1 LSDFWNYLNSNQPP
15 PPPVPQQP
23 QSNADGN
30 DFWDYLDNPQPQP
43 PQYQPQ
49 QPAPVYAYPNTNTGD
64 FWGYLDNPQPQQQP
78 PQYQY
83 QPKDPFQLPD
93 VWGTLNS
100 VVGNAAQ
107 GAGEQTGYFDNV
119 WQGLANPWEAPD
131 KADMAP
137 WEWFGG
143 NVSRVAGSALGGF
156 SEAVKPAGGWV
167 DELANSNIPFV
178 DPLAE
183 ATRWTW
189 ENVAEPLFSATP
201 ALIGTLAESVDTN
214 NSVNPFDW
222 RYNRNAARQGWDEND
237 PEQVYQRVYQSELAS
252 GKHPQQAE
260 ERAAREREKMYNPL
274 NRAFRSGVE
283 EFATLNP
290 AFQLGVS
297 VADPV
302 QNLAGRAFIGKPLEY
317 AGKGLGKVSDVTG
330 VPRAFSAID
339 KKLEGPQKFDAT
351 IAREN
356 YFAEQHVADAEAAL
370 PDTVDPAQR
379 PYVARTEVFENPNS
393 EFYWEKV
400 GIDPQVAEGAQ
411 YMLQAR
417 RQADAE
423 AAPDAA
429 FQPGETR
436 IADTQSD
443 FARQVQDTTNPT
455 PRPVSKDPFSLPGDE
470 TVLKQGEPTE
480 ALAAVTAR
488 VPSELDEFF
497 PESTRRAAV
506 EAQRPPVE
514 IPDYVKA
521 IGIPAREALH
531 GEFLSAVQQKLGFEK
546 KAYKL
551 SGTKGNK
558 PYLVPTKPLEQF
570 GIPGKIINA
579 LGFTMPFMTRAFLN
593 NSGRAVRDTIG
604 NLVKYTAEGFGLDRS
619 TNPRFERITGS
630 KATAPLGRASIA
642 AEVGKES
649 MGKDNF
655 ATAAFYHVINPFN
668 ELSSDLLRTVTRGKY
683 KNWNDLTE
691 KNETGL
697 KTFAYKREFLKRFD
711 AAVDSR
717 VRAGQL
723 APELADHIKAGTL
736 TPETLQDWIKGQM
749 PRGSS
754 LADALAKKYNPLN
767 VSDSVRSQLNRVLAG
782 HGGPAGEVLRT
793 ALNTLQ
799 TRLDA
804 SNAAKRAQYEAAL
817 ARMDRRPTRD
827 PRKAEN
833 RRKTLQAVWQQ
844 AQPDHL
850 EDITPDHP
858 IWKAMEKDVLDNLT
872 VAQKA
877 AEVVEQADPVIK
889 LAVRNQIFQT
899 LQWAAKDGNL
909 RNLKRV
915 LARDIDRRESS
926 FKQYEKQAEI
936 TPQPQPQVQTQPPAA
951 SPVPATQRPVNHVGD
966 IAALKKEVLTYGK
979 LPNRS
984 YTANRVLQTIAGKG
998 KPGEVVVRYQKE
1010 GATHFR
1016 TTAPDKLRDGEQ
1028 IAWPEQVPDQSQP
1041 APPPQAPAVQM
1052 SSNPDVAY
1060 QKRAAVERN
1069 LRDLLFKEGKRPKAV
1084 DELRNSPLKGRTS
1097 DEYMAALWEAAR
1109 KDGLSE
1115 DGVWQAAGQQRP
1127 APPDPLSDFSQ
1138 GARYHG
1144 TSEAFDELKPGYDYD
1159 QSRNLYG
1166 PGLYTTDNLDVARSY
1181 TRKGGGT
1188 NPQVYK
1194 VDWTGPDKPNLL
1206 NLEKPFPP
1214 ELQQGITYF
1223 FSDDSVGFRPEFDW
1237 AKPAKDLYGDF
1248 KQALLDREGSS
1259 LTTQEAQEILY
1270 NLADQ
1275 FKAAGY
1281 DGFSHVGGS
1290 KAGKGKVEP
1299 HNVAVLFDPKDF
1311 EAGNKVS
1318 LSKHEEPAATTTTT
1332 ATPPFRNGI
1341 ASGWKLHLAVDPA
1354 NINAV
1359 DAVLQ
1364 DLKAKGE
1371 VSGYKQGSNSGQDG
1385 KDFTVYVGGKAQ
1397 AQAVADALNQR
1408 AGSLLDTPRG
1418 DPLVDDASF
1427 GGKVMGRF
1435 DANDNEFHQYGT
1447 KGVPYTKEDMAQK
1460 VWGNVTPGQARAKAD
1475 ALLRSKYGEFYSGEP
1490 AAQAATPVPTPAT
1503 TPQTPGPDLATL
1515 DRAVNNPAVRR
1526 LPVDDGYGNILT
1538 PDQARKMLAK
1548 WNRTATFK
1556 TNGDVFNGPLTPE
1569 QRAQYRRDL
1578 LATDEYYR
1586 QASGNT
1592 FRLDL
1597 DTFSPVRIEDGV
1609 SLDELV
1615 GRSRPG
1621 AIGELKPEWPKDF
1634 PADMDGTLK
1643 AVEKAI
1649 GPDAYKTFAEM
1660 KRAGDQAGI
1669 EMAYSDIAR
1678 AMGFPDPTEVRTASG
1693 KIGMETDQARAYLKM
1708 LADDARQR
1716 KQAADTAQTKADTDQ
1731 ETTQKQAELLAQHI
1745 LAERSKI
1752 VGEAGRGAY
1761 GKIERTFF
1769 DYQNK
1774 NVLDQAVG
1782 SLLPFGYWSRR
1793 NFAYVAR
1800 YFAAHPAQFAAVL
1813 NFYKNIEAQNREAG
1827 GIPDYALGNLLL
1839 WTNPDGSK
1847 VLWNFNTALPFN
1859 PLGDGESMLQLIGP
1873 DDDSKSANKTPLAI
1887 AFGADRRNSKGE
1899 VTGRDKGILSTFLRP
1914 NPVVDILTKTGKVND
1929 VMKDLGW
1936 VTDGFGSPDPSDLRG
1951 QRQTVGLIPGRTQIR
1966 DISARLGITQFLRTE
1981 LGKAGIKLTDLDL
1994 EGPINN
2000 LLFGTNAGKPL
2011 TAVYNELTE
2020 MAQGDPKNKDK
2031 YLMALARLKEGNWT
2045 PEALKALDTVEAQT
2059 AWQRAASLA
2068 GFSSVITNT
2077 PREQLAGA
2085 LYSGYGQVAG
2095 DKGHYEVT
2103 ATDPK
2108 TGYQTR
2114 KYIPGESSKFF
2125 ENNAGA
2131 NVLFAKN
2138 KEPGQIVQGV
2148 EDDKTRVELDKVYK
2162 SYDNGEFDLRTR
2174 NRLIDDLRRG
2184 NPTYFKVAKDKDY
2197 QQAKGELP
2205 TLLGEAKQSVQ
2216 EVDKKYFKSENPTER
2231 GYSEWKDDLFRAGG
2245 DRYQELSDQI
2255 SKLYDQ
2261 KRNKE
2266 AYALSQSKEYLAAK
2280 TKRDAI
2286 QKAHPDF
2293 AARYKAENEAK
2304 YGPSKPASTGGNTG
2318 SSAGSGA
2325 RSASTYRAS
2334 YSAPRRYTSAKTTRK
2349 TTTAKKTYT
2358 TQNRSTNTSTTN
2370 TKNKTVTSPSAP
2382 YTPAQKAAYAK
2393 ALKAKPGN
2401 IAYAQAAARNAGS
2414 SSSSAGNRTP
2424 STGAKSPWYLPPT
2437 KIAAPA
2443 APLSTAVSRP
2453 AALPA
2458 TTGSQNEWTPAQKQK
2473 YAQLRAAGKS
2483 TAYAAKA
2490 ANNMAAGSQNIRT
2503 NSQVS
2508 IDTPNTI
2515 RYSVSQNSNATTN
2528 SAPVYRPQTPYMIP
2542 IHISGGSSGSSHR
2555 GTMPPKPPKPVKS
2568 RLRLPTLGKPKIY
2581 DSRLG

>member
-1 LSDFWNYLNSNQPP
+1 LSDFWNYLNSSQ
-15 PPPVPQQP
+15 PPVPQQP
-23 QSNADGN
+23 QSNADGSG
-30 DFWDYLDNPQPQP
+30 FWDYLDNPQPQP

-64 FWGYLDNPQPQQQP
+64 FWGYLDNPQPQYQP

-93 VWGTLNS
+93 VWSTLNS

-131 KADMAP
+131 KQDMAP

-167 DELANSNIPFV
+167 DELANSNIPVV
-178 DPLAE
+178 DPFAE

-189 ENVAEPLFSATP
+189 ENVAEPAFTATP

-214 NSVNPFDW
+214 NSFNPFDW
-222 RYNRNAARQGWDEND
+222 RYDRNAARQGWDEND

-274 NRAFRSGVE
+274 NRAFRSGAE

-302 QNLAGRAFIGKPLEY
+302 QNLAGRAFIGKPLEF
-317 AGKGLGKVSDVTG
+317 AGQGLKAGADVTG
-330 VPRAFSAID
+330 VSRAFGAID
-339 KKLEGPQKFDAT
+339 KKLESPQKYNAT

-356 YFAEQHVADAEAAL
+356 YFAEQHLADAEAAL

-393 EFYWEKV
+393 EFYWEKA

-411 YMLQAR
+411 YMLQAQ
-417 RQADAE
+417 RQAAAE

-443 FARQVQDTTNPT
+443 FARQVQDTNPT
-455 PRPVSKDPFSLPGDE
+455 PRPAPVSKDPFALPDQ
-470 TVLKQGEPTE
+470 TALKPVE
-480 ALAAVTAR
+480 ALAAH

-506 EAQRPPVE
+506 EAQRTPVE

-531 GEFLSAVQQKLGFEK
+531 GEFLGAVQQKLGFEK

-551 SGTKGNK
+551 SGAKGSK

-570 GIPGKIINA
+570 GIPGKIISA

-593 NSGRAVRDTIG
+593 TSGRAVRDTIG

-649 MGKDNF
+649 AGKDNF

-668 ELSSDLLRTVTRGKY
+668 EFSSDLLRTVTRGKY
-683 KNWNDLTE
+683 KNWNDFVE
-691 KNETGL
+691 KNESGL

-717 VRAGQL
+717 VRSGSL

-749 PRGSS
+749 PHGSS
-754 LADALAKKYNPLN
+754 LADALARRYNPLN
-767 VSDSVRSQLNRVLAG
+767 VSDSVRSQLNQVLAG
-782 HGGPAGEVLRT
+782 HGGPTGEVLRT

-799 TRLDA
+799 ARVDA
-804 SNAAKRAQYEAAL
+804 SNAARRAQYEAAL

-850 EDITPDHP
+850 EDVVPGHP
-858 IWKAMEKDVLDNLT
+858 IWNAMEKDVLDNLT

-877 AEVVEQADPVIK
+877 AEVVEQTDPVIK

-926 FKQYEKQAEI
+926 FKQYEKTQE
-936 TPQPQPQVQTQPPAA
+936 QPQEQAA
-951 SPVPATQRPVNHVGD
+951 SLDIDRLMSLKDRYENGERLPSKDYRELMDWQNKTPLREMANQTGAVLPQNESLFNGAETLADYNKIIKQFEPKKSSISDSSGGEALRVKDPNHQ
-966 IAALKKEVLTYGK
+966 AQLAQALFDKDLGALNQLIDDVRRDPRYEEGV
-979 LPNRS
+979 
-984 YTANRVLQTIAGKG
+984 IGKG
-998 KPGEVVVRYQKE
+998 QGPFGTDKDRSGANTDRVVSRIREYWNDANAADT
-1010 GATHFR
+1010 G
-1016 TTAPDKLRDGEQ
+1016 
-1028 IAWPEQVPDQSQP
+1028 
-1041 APPPQAPAVQM
+1041 
-1052 SSNPDVAY
+1052 NP
-1060 QKRAAVERN
+1060 
-1069 LRDLLFKEGKRPKAV
+1069 
-1084 DELRNSPLKGRTS
+1084 T
-1097 DEYMAALWEAAR
+1097 
-1109 KDGLSE
+1109 
-1115 DGVWQAAGQQRP
+1115 
-1127 APPDPLSDFSQ
+1127 PDPLSDFSQ
-1138 GARYHG
+1138 GTRYHG
-1144 TSEAFDELKPGYDYD
+1144 TSQAFDELKPGYDYD
-1159 QSRNLYG
+1159 QARNLYG
-1166 PGLYTTDNLDVARSY
+1166 PGLYTTDNLDIARSY
-1181 TRKGGGT
+1181 TKKGGGT

-1194 VDWTGPDKPNLL
+1194 VDWTGPNKPNLL
-1206 NLEKPFPP
+1206 NLEKPFPV
-1214 ELQQGITYF
+1214 ELQQGIADF

-1248 KQALLDREGSS
+1248 KQALIDREGSS

-1318 LSKHEEPAATTTTT
+1318 LSKHEEPAAATA
-1332 ATPPFRNGI
+1332 ATP
-1341 ASGWKLHLAVDPA
+1341 ASIVSKSHWKLHLTVKPENRAQ
-1354 NINAV
+1354 V
-1359 DAVLQ
+1359 DAVL
-1364 DLKAKGE
+1364 KGFLD
-1371 VSGYKQGSNSGQDG
+1371 GGQIKDYKQGRNSGQEG
-1385 KDFTVYVGGKAQ
+1385 KDFTVYVGSKDAAQ
-1397 AQAVADALNQR
+1397 AIADQINNKV
-1408 AGSLLDTPRG
+1408 GKLLDRPRG
-1418 DPLVDDASF
+1418 EALIDDTTF
-1427 GGKVMGRF
+1427 GGNVMGRF
-1435 DANDNEFHQYGT
+1435 DAGADADFAQYGS
-1447 KGVPYTKEDMAQK
+1447 KGVPYTKEDMGQK
-1460 VWGNVTPGQARAKAD
+1460 VWGGMTGDAARANAHKI
-1475 ALLRSKYGEFYSGEP
+1475 LTERYGDYYSG
-1490 AAQAATPVPTPAT
+1490 AAATPALPEA
-1503 TPQTPGPDLATL
+1503 TPGSIDLATF

-1526 LPVDDGYGNILT
+1526 LPVDDGFGNILT

-1548 WNRTATFK
+1548 WNRTATFTEK
-1556 TNGDVFNGPLTPE
+1556 GDIFNGPLTPE
-1569 QRAQYRRDL
+1569 QRAQYRRDF

-1586 QASGNT
+1586 QSSGNT

-1597 DTFSPVRIEDGV
+1597 DTFSPVRIEDGA

-1615 GRSRPG
+1615 GRSRP
-1621 AIGELKPEWPKDF
+1621 ATIGEPKPQWTPDF
-1634 PADMDGTLK
+1634 PLDTESVLAE
-1643 AVEKAI
+1643 VERYM
-1649 GPDAYKTFAEM
+1649 GPDAYKLFALM
-1660 KRAGDQAGI
+1660 KKEGDQAGVD
-1669 EMAYSDIAR
+1669 MAYSDIAR
-1678 AMGFPDPTEVRTASG
+1678 AMGFPDPTEVRTATG

-1716 KQAADTAQTKADTDQ
+1716 KAAADTAQDKANTDQ

-1761 GKIERTFF
+1761 GKIEQTFF

-1859 PLGDGESMLQLIGP
+1859 PLGDGESMLQLVGP
-1873 DDDSKSANKTPLAI
+1873 EDDSKSANKTPLAML
-1887 AFGADRRNSKGE
+1887 FGADRKNSKGE

-1914 NPVVDILTKTGKVND
+1914 NPVIDILTKTGKVND
-1929 VMKDLGW
+1929 IMKDLGW

-1951 QRQTVGLIPGRTQIR
+1951 QRQTVSLIPGRTQIR

-1994 EGPINN
+1994 EGPVNN

-2020 MAQGDPKNKDK
+2020 LAQGDPRNKDK

-2068 GFSSVITNT
+2068 GFSSVIANT

-2103 ATDPK
+2103 ATDPR

-2205 TLLGEAKQSVQ
+2205 TLPGEAKQSVQ
-2216 EVDKKYFKSENPTER
+2216 EIDKKYFKSENPTER

-2280 TKRDAI
+2280 NKRDAI

-2304 YGPSKPASTGGNTG
+2304 YGPSKSSSNSGGSG
-2318 SSAGSGA
+2318 SNSGSGA

-2334 YSAPRRYTSAKTTRK
+2334 YSVPRRYAPRK
-2349 TTTAKKTYT
+2349 ATPSYA
-2358 TQNRSTNTSTTN
+2358 RSTTSRSKSAGSSNT
-2370 TKNKTVTSPSAP
+2370 P

-2414 SSSSAGNRTP
+2414 SSSSSAGNRTP
-2424 STGAKSPWYLPPT
+2424 SSTAAKDPWYLPPT
-2437 KIAAPA
+2437 KVATVTP
-2443 APLSTAVSRP
+2443 PGAVSRP
-2453 AALPA
+2453 ATVTTA
-2458 TTGSQNEWTPAQKQK
+2458 TTGGQNEWAPAQKQK

-2490 ANNMAAGSQNIRT
+2490 ANNMAAGSQNMRT

-2508 IDTPNTI
+2508 IDTPNNI
-2515 RYSVSQNSNATTN
+2515 IYSVSQNSNATTN
-2528 SAPVYRPQTPYMIP
+2528 SAPVYRPQTPHMIP
-2542 IHISGGSSGSSHR
+2542 IHIGGGGSSHR
-2555 GTMPPKPPKPVKS
+2555 SITPPKPPKPVKS

>member
-1 LSDFWNYLNSNQPP
+1 LSDFWNYLNSNPP
-15 PPPVPQQP
+15 PPPVSQQP
-23 QSNADGN
+23 QNYGGGGGGN
-30 DFWDYLDNPQPQP
+30 DFWDYLDNPTPAQP

-49 QPAPVYAYPNTNTGD
+49 QPAPVYAYPNTGD
-64 FWGYLDNPQPQQQP
+64 FWGYLDNPQPQPQP

-143 NVSRVAGSALGGF
+143 NVSRVAGSVLGGF
-156 SEAVKPAGGWV
+156 SEAVKPAGGAV

-178 DPLAE
+178 DPFAE

-189 ENVAEPLFSATP
+189 ENVAEPAFSATP

-214 NSVNPFDW
+214 NSFNPFDW
-222 RYNRNAARQGWDEND
+222 RYDRNAARQGWDEND

-252 GKHPQQAE
+252 GKHPQEAE

-274 NRAFRSGVE
+274 NRAFRSGTE
-283 EFATLNP
+283 EFSTLNP

-302 QNLAGRAFIGKPLEY
+302 QNLAGRAFIGKPLEF
-317 AGKGLGKVSDVTG
+317 AGQGVKAGADVTG
-330 VPRAFSAID
+330 VSRAFSAID
-339 KKLEGPQKFDAT
+339 KKLESPQKYNAT

-356 YFAEQHVADAEAAL
+356 YFAEQHLADAEAAL

-379 PYVARTEVFENPNS
+379 PYVARTEVFENPAS
-393 EFYWEKV
+393 EFYWERV

-411 YMLQAR
+411 YMLQAE
-417 RQADAE
+417 RQAAAE

-436 IADTQSD
+436 IANTQSD
-443 FARQVQDTTNPT
+443 FARQVQDTNPA
-455 PRPVSKDPFSLPGDE
+455 PRLVSKDPFALPGE
-470 TVLKQGEPTE
+470 EAIPARGKPTE
-480 ALAAVTAR
+480 AAAATAR

-506 EAQRPPVE
+506 EAQRTPVE

-521 IGIPAREALH
+521 IGIPARETAH
-531 GEFLSAVQQKLGFEK
+531 GEFLGAVQQKLGFEK

-570 GIPGKIINA
+570 GVAGKIINA

-649 MGKDNF
+649 AGKDNF

-683 KNWNDLTE
+683 KDWNDLTE

-717 VRAGQL
+717 VRSGSL

-754 LADALAKKYNPLN
+754 LADALAKRYNPLN
-767 VSDSVRSQLNRVLAG
+767 VSDSVRSQLNQVLAG
-782 HGGPAGEVLRT
+782 HGGPTGEVLRT

-804 SNAAKRAQYEAAL
+804 SNAARRAQYEAAL
-817 ARMDRRPTRD
+817 SRMDRRPTRD

-850 EDITPDHP
+850 EDVVPGHP

-909 RNLKRV
+909 RNLKRA

-926 FKQYEKQAEI
+926 YKQYEKQAEI
-936 TPQPQPQVQTQPPAA
+936 TPQPQAQPQVQTQPPAA
-951 SPVPATQRPVNHVGD
+951 APAPASQRPVNPVGD

-1016 TTAPDKLRDGEQ
+1016 TTTPDKLREGES
-1028 IAWPEQVPDQSQP
+1028 IAWPENTPVAQATPTPTPATTPPTAQLQPWKITNRRDMDVVFRNHHSSDPLYLETADGTKVKFFPGPFNFDLGFDMHAVPDLMMPGGNFMP
-1041 APPPQAPAVQM
+1041 A
-1052 SSNPDVAY
+1052 DV
-1060 QKRAAVERN
+1060 V
-1069 LRDLLFKEGKRPKAV
+1069 
-1084 DELRNSPLKGRTS
+1084 GRIL
-1097 DEYMAALWEAAR
+1097 D
-1109 KDGLSE
+1109 KDGNVLF
-1115 DGVWQAAGQQRP
+1115 DRTVTTPQPKPAAQV

-1144 TSEAFDELKPGYDYD
+1144 TSQAFDELKPGYDYD

-1166 PGLYTTDNLDVARSY
+1166 PGLYTTDNLDIARSY

-1194 VDWTGPDKPNLL
+1194 VDWTGPNKPNLL

-1214 ELQQGITYF
+1214 ELQQGIADF

-1248 KQALLDREGSS
+1248 KQALIDREGSS

-1290 KAGKGKVEP
+1290 RAGQGKVEP

-1318 LSKHEEPAATTTTT
+1318 LSRHEEPAAPLPE
-1332 ATPPFRNGI
+1332 ATP
-1341 ASGWKLHLAVDPA
+1341 
-1354 NINAV
+1354 
-1359 DAVLQ
+1359 
-1364 DLKAKGE
+1364 
-1371 VSGYKQGSNSGQDG
+1371 GSI
-1385 KDFTVYVGGKAQ
+1385 
-1397 AQAVADALNQR
+1397 
-1408 AGSLLDTPRG
+1408 
-1418 DPLVDDASF
+1418 
-1427 GGKVMGRF
+1427 
-1435 DANDNEFHQYGT
+1435 
-1447 KGVPYTKEDMAQK
+1447 
-1460 VWGNVTPGQARAKAD
+1460 
-1475 ALLRSKYGEFYSGEP
+1475 
-1490 AAQAATPVPTPAT
+1490 
-1503 TPQTPGPDLATL
+1503 DLATF

-1569 QRAQYRRDL
+1569 QRAQYRRDF

-1597 DTFSPVRIEDGV
+1597 DTFSPVRISDGV
-1609 SLDELV
+1609 SLDELT
-1615 GRSRPG
+1615 GRSRPA
-1621 AIGELKPEWPKDF
+1621 AIGEPRPEWPKDF
-1634 PADMDGTLK
+1634 PTDMDGALK
-1643 AVEKAI
+1643 AVEKAM

-1716 KQAADTAQTKADTDQ
+1716 KQAADAAQDKANTDQ
-1731 ETTQKQAELLAQHI
+1731 AATQKQAELLAQHI

-1761 GKIERTFF
+1761 GKIEQTFF

-1813 NFYKNIEAQNREAG
+1813 NFYKNIEQQNREAG

-1873 DDDSKSANKTPLAI
+1873 DDADTATANKTPLAI
-1887 AFGADRRNSKGE
+1887 AFGADRKNSKGE

-1914 NPVVDILTKTGKVND
+1914 NPVIDILTKTGKVND

-2068 GFSSVITNT
+2068 GFSSVIANT

-2085 LYSGYGQVAG
+2085 LYSGYGAVAG

-2205 TLLGEAKQSVQ
+2205 TLPGEAKQSVQ

-2280 TKRDAI
+2280 NKRDAI

-2304 YGPSKPASTGGNTG
+2304 YGPSKSSGNSGSSGGSSGGSARSTG
-2318 SSAGSGA
+2318 
-2325 RSASTYRAS
+2325 TYRAS
-2334 YSAPRRYTSAKTTRK
+2334 YSAPRRYAPAKTIRK

-2358 TQNRSTNTSTTN
+2358 TQNRSTNSN
-2370 TKNKTVTSPSAP
+2370 TP

-2414 SSSSAGNRTP
+2414 SSSSVGNRTP
-2424 STGAKSPWYLPPT
+2424 STAAKDPWYLPPT
-2437 KIAAPA
+2437 PGATSGDINGRHSATLMSLGTTLASKSATSGDIRTTSAA
-2443 APLSTAVSRP
+2443 
-2453 AALPA
+2453 A
-2458 TTGSQNEWTPAQKQK
+2458 TGGQNEWTPAQKQK

-2490 ANNMAAGSQNIRT
+2490 ANNMVKTVNTGKQT
-2503 NSQVS
+2503 
-2508 IDTPNTI
+2508 IDTGTPI

-2542 IHISGGSSGSSHR
+2542 IHIGGSSRGSSHR
-2555 GTMPPKPPKPVKS
+2555 SITPPPPPKPVKS
-2568 RLRLPTLGKPKIY
+2568 KLRLPTLGKPKIY